1 MIVGKIGSGKTTL
14 LHSIMEEN
22 VKMGGEASIR
32 GKIAYVEQEPFI
44 FSGTI
49 EDNVTFGYAYDEER
63 FIKSIE
69 AACL

>member
-1 MIVGKIGSGKTTL
+1 MVVGKIGSGKTTL

-22 VKMGGEASIR
+22 VKMSGEASIR

-49 EDNVTFGYAYDEER
+49 EENITFGYVYDEER
-63 FIKSIE
+63 FNKCIE